1 MVEKGL
7 AKAGYSYVV
16 MDEGWQALE
25 RDVEGRQQHNATRF
39 PSGISALAEHV
50 HNLDLKIGL
59 YRYSTYLHGCFS
71 LCLPLL
77 LLSLG
82 AGRAE
87 EQKATRENEC

>member
-50 HNLDLKIGL
+50 HKLGLKIGL
-59 YRYSTYLHGCFS
+59 YRYCPYFDECFS
-71 LCLPLL
+71 LCLTLL
-77 LLSLG
+77 LFPTG
-82 AGRAE
+82 GG
-87 EQKATRENEC
+87 